1 MTARETFARIM
12 VRSRAVA
19 ATAALALG
27 ILFTWASPATGDE
40 NVFTGAVDAIGT
52 AVRWYVVEV
61 GRPGTVTAVLDWS
74 NASADLNL
82 YLQDPLRRTVASATS
97 TTQRPETVTASAT
110 IMGRWWIGV
119 RARSGASS
127 YTLSVS
133 YPGDVW
139 VEPSGVDRAS
149 QAGIAQVTRS
159 WGTFVQDYD
168 LDGDQDFLYNR
179 RWGSEMVLYANDGT
193 RRLPTGPPGSLPV
206 ERPP

>member
-1 MTARETFARIM
+1 MIARRTHPWAGARP
-12 VRSRAVA
+12 R
-19 ATAALALG
+19 
-27 ILFTWASPATGDE
+27 IL
-40 NVFTGAVDAIGT
+40 GAVTAFALLFLGAWAPPAAADGRLFEGSVDAAGT

-127 YTLSVS
+127 
-133 YPGDVW
+133 
-139 VEPSGVDRAS
+139 
-149 QAGIAQVTRS
+149 
-159 WGTFVQDYD
+159 
-168 LDGDQDFLYNR
+168 
-179 RWGSEMVLYANDGT
+179 
-193 RRLPTGPPGSLPV
+193 
-206 ERPP
+206 